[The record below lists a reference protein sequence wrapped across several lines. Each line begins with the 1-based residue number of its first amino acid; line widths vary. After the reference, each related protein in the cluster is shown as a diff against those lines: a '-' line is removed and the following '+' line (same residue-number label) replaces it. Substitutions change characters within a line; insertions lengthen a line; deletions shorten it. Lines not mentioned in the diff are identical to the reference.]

1 MALRSASVFF
11 FEFVSGLVHDH
22 AVAVV
27 AVSGTHGHEHGR
39 TGRHTGEDLPLV
51 RVGLQHPGGGA
62 PRAAGGGHVDLFRS
76 VGVRG
81 ERVPDELHDRVRRG
95 ARHPVGA
102 AYTRRFFMLVSD
114 EQAVGGQEEHGTVIH
129 ALALGI
135 AFEIGDGV
143 ASGPDVAAALVEG
156 GEWAMR
162 RGGRFGVRHDVD
174 VVAGGIQVRRSRFF
188 FVDAVIGGILV
199 PQDAGLDEVAFGYLA
214 VLIVEHDAGDR
225 GDLPAVIDGDGG
237 VGGPVDGHAVAA
249 PLGQHR
255 PDVVIDVVAGYDERA
270 GDVALAVVGE
280 VHAGLA
286 GLAPVDD
293 PVHRDLGVEDE
304 IVDEAV
310 WFELGVVRRGVAHV
324 DDVRADGER
333 DLARLAGGLH
343 RCLRRGR
350 AGRHV
355 LAARGAAHR
364 QREHHGED
372 DHYSQEEPIPP
383 PRWFFRF
390 LPFSSVLPSKDGIG
404 FHARTMTPRIRI
416 SCEQQR
422 YAQRREHVGRH
433 HGQRNRTRVDDL

>member
-1 MALRSASVFF
+1 MRKFRNARMALRSASVFF

-27 AVSGTHGHEHGR
+27 AVSGAHGHEHGR
-39 TGRHTGEDLPLV
+39 AGRLTVEDVLLV
-51 RVGLQHPGGGA
+51 RVGLQHPGGAA
-62 PRAAGGGHVDLFRS
+62 PPAVGSRHVDLFHS
-76 VGVRG
+76 VDVRA

-95 ARHPVGA
+95 ARHLVGVA
-102 AYTRRFFMLVSD
+102 FARRSFMFVSN
-114 EQAVGGQEEHGTVIH
+114 EQTVGGQEEHGTIGH
-129 ALALGI
+129 AFFAVV

-156 GEWAMR
+156 GEGAMC

-174 VVAGGIQVRRSRFF
+174 VVAGRVQVRRSRFF

-199 PQDAGLDEVAFGYLA
+199 PQDASLDEVLLGYIA
-214 VLIVEHDAGDR
+214 VLLVEHDAGDR
-225 GDLPAVIDGDGG
+225 GDLPAVGNRDGG
-237 VGGPVDGHAVAA
+237 VGGPIDAHAVAA

-270 GDVALAVVGE
+270 RDVALAVVGE

-310 WFELGVVRRGVAHV
+310 WFELGVVRKGVAHV
-324 DDVRADGER
+324 DDVRAGGER
-333 DLARLAGGLH
+333 DPARLAGGLH

-355 LAARGAAHR
+355 LTARGAGHR
-364 QREHHGED
+364 QREHHGEG
-372 DHYSQEEPIPP
+372 DHHGQEEPIPP
-383 PRWFFRF
+383 PVVF
-390 LPFSSVLPSKDGIG
+390 PFPVILISVSFQG
-404 FHARTMTPRIRI
+404 RNRI
-416 SCEQQR
+416 SRPNYDAADQ
-422 YAQRREHVGRH
+422 
-433 HGQRNRTRVDDL
+433 NPL